1 MRVFVTG
8 ATGFIGSAVVK
19 ELISAGHEVV
29 GLARSESSAKGLIA
43 AGAKA
48 HIGSI
53 EDVESLREGA
63 KGANAAIHLAFYH
76 KFSHASFS
84 ARLRILFG
92 GSPSGIMSR
101 FLAAAVE
108 TERRAIEALGS
119 SLTGEDRA
127 LVVISPTTSLAL
139 GRIGKES
146 DMPDPTAPGWGR
158 SASENTALSFTS
170 HGIRASV
177 VRLPPCVHDHTMQGF
192 VSIIISIAQKKG
204 VSSYIGEG
212 SNRWGAVHR
221 LDAAH
226 LIRLAMERGPGG
238 ARYHGVGEEGIPLR
252 DIASTIG
259 RHLKMPVQSISAKKA
274 VKHFSWLS
282 TFVSADNPVSSKW
295 TQEQLGW
302 QPKHPG
308 LISDLDRAEYRNVR

>member
-1 MRVFVTG
+1 MG
-8 ATGFIGSAVVK
+8 AIRFRKYRTLVHISRHSCVRCPSSAVC
-19 ELISAGHEVV
+19 SRPYYAGVCLHHY
-29 GLARSESSAKGLIA
+29 LYRSE
-43 AGAKA
+43 
-48 HIGSI
+48 
-53 EDVESLREGA
+53 
-63 KGANAAIHLAFYH
+63 
-76 KFSHASFS
+76 
-84 ARLRILFG
+84 
-92 GSPSGIMSR
+92 
-101 FLAAAVE
+101 
-108 TERRAIEALGS
+108 
-119 SLTGEDRA
+119 
-127 LVVISPTTSLAL
+127 
-139 GRIGKES
+139 
-146 DMPDPTAPGWGR
+146 
-158 SASENTALSFTS
+158 
-170 HGIRASV
+170 
-177 VRLPPCVHDHTMQGF
+177 
-192 VSIIISIAQKKG
+192 KG